1 MRHEERPM
9 TSNIASRR
17 FKKAVRRKAQ
27 VAEKRRLEKVEGTLP
42 AQVRRALAAPI
53 RHCLLQDSLFEEG
66 IGALVV
72 TRGASTNQLEL
83 GTFLLDAYC
92 LGIKDVMYRSIEAE
106 EFAYYLDISAA
117 GSPLRPVD
125 PAYARKLLRD
135 LAAWAKTIG
144 FAPHPDFSAVEL
156 MLGDVNAEA
165 SDATFRF
172 GRDGRPCYMPGPSES
187 PSLIRSRLGQLQQR
201 FGAEGFDFLA
211 A

>member
-27 VAEKRRLEKVEGTLP
+27 VAEKRRLEKAEGTLP
-42 AQVRRALAAPI
+42 ARVRRALATPI

-72 TRGASTNQLEL
+72 ARGASTNQLEL

-106 EFAYYLDISAA
+106 GLAHYLDIA
-117 GSPLRPVD
+117 GSPWRPVD

-144 FAPHPDFSAVEL
+144 FSPHPDFSAVEL

-172 GRDGRPCYMPGPSES
+172 GRDGRPCYIPGPSES
-187 PSLIRSRLGQLQQR
+187 PAMIRARLSQLQQR

-211 A
+211 AA